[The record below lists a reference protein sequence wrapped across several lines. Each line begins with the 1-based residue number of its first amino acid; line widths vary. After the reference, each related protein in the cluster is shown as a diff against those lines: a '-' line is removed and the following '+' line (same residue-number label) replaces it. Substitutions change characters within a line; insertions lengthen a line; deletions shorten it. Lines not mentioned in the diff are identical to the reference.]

1 MALDAPA
8 RAPREFDLVVYGATG
23 FTGRLAA
30 RYLARAAPR
39 GVKIALAGRNEG
51 KLLDARGDATRFD
64 VVLASDE
71 ASLAALARRASTV
84 LSFAGPYDA
93 ADGIP
98 LALARACASAGA
110 DYLDI
115 TGEPQFVAA
124 VIDACHDLAR
134 TNACALVS
142 CCGYDSVPWDL
153 GAAKAVEKARASAGG
168 ATSVVA
174 TGHAGSSRGGV
185 SGGTIASAANIVA
198 KKKTEVERGMG
209 DPHYLA
215 KRAGGWREKPDAAAT
230 KRWSSPQGTYRFDET
245 TGFWTMPSIM
255 AGINTKVVARSYALA
270 PEAYGEKFTYDESD
284 LCASKTSAI
293 AGTVGLGL
301 FGLAFVTTPLRWLMR
316 KTILPRQGEG
326 PSEELRENGYSHV
339 YVVAKAED
347 AQGNPLEPWVA
358 EFEFKN
364 ADPGYKG
371 TAALACEA
379 ALCLAI
385 PSERAKLPWVKTGG
399 GGCLT
404 PSVALGDVL
413 VERLQKAENFSFTV
427 KKLKDTVFLV

>member
-1 MALDAPA
+1 MSVDA
-8 RAPREFDLVVYGATG
+8 RARAVREFDLVVYGASG
-23 FTGRLAA
+23 FTGRLAV
-30 RYLARAAPR
+30 RYLARVAPA
-39 GVKIALAGRNEG
+39 GVKIALAGRDET
-51 KLLDARGDATRFD
+51 KLKSTLGTCGRFEIIVASDAT
-64 VVLASDE
+64 
-71 ASLAALARRASTV
+71 SLVSLARRASTV
-84 LSFAGPYDA
+84 LSFAGPFDA
-93 ADGIP
+93 SDGTP
-98 LALARACASAGA
+98 LALALACARSGT
-110 DYLDI
+110 DYCDI
-115 TGEPQFVAA
+115 TGEPQFVART
-124 VIDACHDLAR
+124 IDACHDVAR
-134 TNACALVS
+134 ANNCALVS

-153 GAAKAVEKARASAGG
+153 GAAKAAAAARGSARG
-168 ATSVVA
+168 ATCASA
-174 TGHAGSSRGGV
+174 TGHAGKSRGGV

-215 KRAGGWREKPDAAAT
+215 KRAGGWPEKPDATAA
-230 KRWSSPQGTYRFDET
+230 KRWPSPQSTYRFDET

-255 AGINTKVVARSYALA
+255 AGINSKVVARSYALA

-284 LCASKTSAI
+284 FCTSKSAAI
-293 AGTVGLGL
+293 AGTVGLAA
-301 FGLAFVTTPLRWLMR
+301 FGIAFVTSPLRWLMR
-316 KTILPRQGEG
+316 KTILPRQGDG

-347 AQGNPLEPWVA
+347 AQGNALEPWVA